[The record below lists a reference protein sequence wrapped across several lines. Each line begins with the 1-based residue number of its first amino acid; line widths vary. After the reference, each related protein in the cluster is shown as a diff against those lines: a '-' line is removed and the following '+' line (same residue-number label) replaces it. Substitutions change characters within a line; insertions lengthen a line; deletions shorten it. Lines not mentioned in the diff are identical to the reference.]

1 MVLDSA
7 PNQSEKMKGIVNLED
22 ICFDAMKMQSNGMT
36 SANGSDVEYF
46 GFKQN
51 TNMQV
56 GGSSSSVSEGRV
68 HGGSLMA
75 LLASG
80 SGRTSNSSK
89 GTVTASEPGNSFLVS
104 KNWM

>member
-1 MVLDSA
+1 MVLDLA
-7 PNQSEKMKGIVNLED
+7 PNHPEKMKGIAHVED
-22 ICFDAMKMQSNGMT
+22 ICFDVTKMHSSGMT
-36 SANGSDVEYF
+36 SGDGSDMKYL
-46 GFKQN
+46 GFNQPN
-51 TNMQV
+51 IPV

-75 LLASG
+75 LLAGG

-89 GTVTASEPGNSFLVS
+89 GAVTASEPGSSFVVS